1 MPTATRSSGRPRSSV
16 RISSMTNSRL
26 HCGGPRPGRGPR
38 DRFVEGE
45 DHGLDP
51 ANPFAPAH
59 LRREDVEVPWGRQP
73 MTSKSLETKGWSAR
87 ELARPCGLATRPRS
101 LGTADAIALPSPT
114 ANFLAV
120 LQRSPTAASR
130 GTSSAFVRSAIQS
143 FGRSTRRIR
152 HGEDTRRHA
161 APPRPVAGGGSTL
174 RLEFALMSR
183 SITTRTLLF
192 LGVIVG
198 H

>member
-1 MPTATRSSGRPRSSV
+1 
-16 RISSMTNSRL
+16 
-26 HCGGPRPGRGPR
+26 
-38 DRFVEGE
+38 
-45 DHGLDP
+45 
-51 ANPFAPAH
+51 
-59 LRREDVEVPWGRQP
+59 

-87 ELARPCGLATRPRS
+87 ELARACGLATRPRS

-114 ANFLAV
+114 TNFLAV
-120 LQRSPTAASR
+120 LQRSPSAASR

-174 RLEFALMSR
+174 RIGVRLDEQKYHHKNSAVSGSYSWPLNGNGLGFLVSARTVINAREESARRHHRNVNFFRPMPEDAVVRPLVSN
-183 SITTRTLLF
+183 SIA
-192 LGVIVG
+192 
-198 H
+198 